1 MTRNLTFFGKILPF
15 FLIFISCMSFAY
27 SEYEVTKLPGK
38 RFTTESEIK
47 EYLEKTDVTVLAFFY
62 KKESDK
68 SNEIA
73 KNLKVVYSKLQYLI
87 EFILI
92 DCDKSHM
99 EECRQSDDDME
110 DEYYRIEMYVPPQY
124 KYNPYTKE
132 LNQHQKLQYAKTD
145 VSDKA
150 LYKFLTK
157 IIISR
162 EQKVTNENY
171 ENFKLR
177 ADLNKVLLFTNKKN
191 TPLMFRG
198 LSGYFYDRLHF
209 GVVQDT
215 EKALC
220 EKLNIKDFPTLMVI
234 QTIEDGVIVD
244 EPIEITYKGELDVEH
259 IVKFLNKYALEEK
272 LYLTRKKNPVED
284 EKNLIYFFKLS
295 AEKAMNFFTSK
306 KDKEIIFYFDNNVKN
321 GKITYDNLSPDIKE
335 FNAETHGFFLFGYVD
350 CTGEE
355 KEKICRSSFKN
366 KEFPNMVLYRPAKEV
381 KERISKGIELPMEIE
396 NIRREI
402 NILFEPN
409 VKTSNPM
416 NFQIMLTESVTNK
429 KISLL
434 YLFDGNIGLGFS
446 LLTQKP
452 MFKDLFD
459 FIVMDN
465 PPAEIKKNLQC
476 NHLPYISIVVPD
488 DTRTDKN
495 GNPEM
500 RLMVYTGKY
509 SYSGLNSFL
518 TSSFQ
523 INDKNSD
530 ESASTSSREDNKPT
544 EITFIQSTDDLVK
557 TCSKKKLCVIG
568 FFDMRP
574 NEESKKKYEESFEI
588 FKNFTEASKKRPTSF
603 GYINATCQE
612 EFTSKFGVNLESL
625 PSAIIYSY
633 AKEVYSNLVGTFSVE
648 DLSELISK
656 TVSGRMNFQ
665 RMQKDN
671 AVLQDIKCETI
682 QPYVSNDDDDDDIM
696 KELLAEERKKRE
708 EFDKER
714 NADDDDK
721 KKKKKKK
728 KKHKKKDKSTDL

>member
-1 MTRNLTFFGKILPF
+1 MTRNSFFGELPLFILIIVSC
-15 FLIFISCMSFAY
+15 LIFVQ
-27 SEYEVTKLPGK
+27 SEYEVTKLPGHK
-38 RFTTESEIK
+38 FTTEDEIK
-47 EYLEKTDVTVLAFFY
+47 SFLNKVDVTVLVFYY

-68 SNEIA
+68 SNEVA

-87 EFILI
+87 DFILI
-92 DCDKSHM
+92 DCDQSHM
-99 EECRQSDDDME
+99 DECKQTDDDME
-110 DEYYRIEMYVPPQY
+110 DTFYNIEIYVPPEF

-132 LNQHQKLQYAKTD
+132 LNPHQKRKYTR
-145 VSDKA
+145 SEITDKA
-150 LYKFLTK
+150 IYKFVSKL
-157 IIISR
+157 IISR

-177 ADLNKVLLFTNKKN
+177 ADLNKVILFTNKKT
-191 TPLMFRG
+191 TPLMFKG

-209 GVVQDT
+209 GVVHDT
-215 EKALC
+215 EKVLC
-220 EKLNIKDFPTLMVI
+220 ENLGIKKFPTVMII

-244 EPIEITYKGELDVEH
+244 EPIDIIYDGDLGVESL
-259 IVKFLNKYALEEK
+259 VKFLEKYALKEK
-272 LYLTRKKNPVED
+272 LYISRKPDKVED
-284 EKNLIYFFKLS
+284 EKNLNYFFKLP
-295 AEKAMNFFTSK
+295 AEKAMDFFK
-306 KDKEIIFYFDNNVKN
+306 KKIDKEVIFYFDNKVKD
-321 GKITYDNLSPDIKE
+321 GKITYDNLSDDIKE
-335 FNAETHGFFLFGYVD
+335 FNAETHGYFLFGYID

-355 KEKICRSSFKN
+355 KEKICKSSFKN
-366 KEFPNMVLYRPAKEV
+366 KDFPNMVLYRPEKEV
-381 KERISKGIELPMEIE
+381 KEKISKGTELPLEIE

-409 VKTSNPM
+409 VKTANPM
-416 NFQIMLTESVTNK
+416 NFQVMLTESVTNK
-429 KISLL
+429 KVSLL

-446 LLTQKP
+446 LLTQKE

-465 PPAEIKKNLQC
+465 PPAEIKKQLQC
-476 NHLPYISIVVPD
+476 NHLPYISIIIPD
-488 DTRTDKN
+488 DTRVDKN

-500 RLMVYTGKY
+500 KIMIYNGKY

-523 INDKNSD
+523 VKDKGSD
-530 ESASTSSREDNKPT
+530 SSSTKSSKEDKKPV
-544 EITFIQSTDDLVK
+544 EITFIQNTNDLVK
-557 TCSKKKLCVIG
+557 TCTKKKLCVIG

-574 NEESKKKYEESFEI
+574 NDESKKNFEENFKI
-588 FKNFTEASKKRPTSF
+588 FKNFTEIAKKRPTSF
-603 GYINATCQE
+603 GYVNATCQE

-633 AKEVYSNLVGTFSVE
+633 SKEVYSNLVGTFSEE
-648 DLSELISK
+648 DLNELISK
-656 TVSGRMNFQ
+656 TVSGRINFQ

-682 QPYVSNDDDDDDIM
+682 QPFVNTEDDDDDIM
-696 KELLAEERKKRE
+696 KEVLAEEKKKRE

-714 NADDDDK
+714 NADEDK

-728 KKHKKKDKSTDL
+728 KKKDKKKDKSSDL

>member
-1 MTRNLTFFGKILPF
+1 MTRNLTSFGKILSF
-15 FLIFISCMSFAY
+15 LLIFISCINFSY
-27 SEYEVTKLPGK
+27 CEYEVTKLPGK
-38 RFTTESEIK
+38 KFTTDDEINAF
-47 EYLEKTDVTVLAFFY
+47 LEQTDVTVLVLY
-62 KKESDK
+62 YRKESDK
-68 SNEIA
+68 SNQVA

-87 EFILI
+87 EFISI
-92 DCDKSHM
+92 DCDKSSM
-99 EECRQSDDDME
+99 EGCRQNDDDME
-110 DEYYRIEMYVPPQY
+110 DEFYRIEMFVPPQY

-132 LNQHQKLQYAKTD
+132 LNKHQKLQYAKSD
-145 VSDKA
+145 ISDKA

-162 EQKVTNENY
+162 EQKVNNENFD
-171 ENFKLR
+171 NFKLR
-177 ADLNKVLLFTNKKN
+177 ADLNKVLLFTNKK
-191 TPLMFRG
+191 TSPLMFRG

-220 EKLNIKDFPTLMVI
+220 ERLNIKTFPTLMVI

-244 EPIEITYKGELDVEH
+244 EPIDIIYKGALDVEH
-259 IVKFLNKYALEEK
+259 IVQFLNKYALEEK
-272 LYLTRKKNPVED
+272 LYLSRKKNPVED
-284 EKNLIYFFKLS
+284 EKHLIYFFRLS
-295 AEKAMNFFTSK
+295 AENAMNFFTSK
-306 KDKEIIFYFDNNVKN
+306 KDKEVILYFDNNVKD
-321 GKITYDNLSPDIKE
+321 GKITYDNLSQDIKE

-355 KEKICRSSFKN
+355 KEKICKSSFKN
-366 KEFPNMVLYRPAKEV
+366 KEFPNLVLYRPEKEV
-381 KERISKGIELPMEIE
+381 KDKIAKGIELPMEIE

-416 NFQIMLTESVTNK
+416 NFQIMLTESVTKK

-446 LLTQKP
+446 LLTQKE

-465 PPAEIKKNLQC
+465 PPAELKKQLQC
-476 NHLPYISIVVPD
+476 NHLPYISIVIPD
-488 DTRTDKN
+488 EQRVDKN

-500 RLMVYTGKY
+500 KLMVYSGKY

-523 INDKNSD
+523 VSDRSGEDSSSKSKKN
-530 ESASTSSREDNKPT
+530 DNKPA

-557 TCSKKKLCVIG
+557 TCSKKKLCMIA

-574 NEESKKKYEESFEI
+574 NEESKKNYEENFKI
-588 FKNFTEASKKRPTSF
+588 FKNFTETAKKRPTTF
-603 GYINATCQE
+603 GYVNATCQE

-625 PSAIIYSY
+625 PSVIIYSY
-633 AKEVYSNLVGTFSVE
+633 AKDVYSNLVGTFSVE
-648 DLSELISK
+648 DMNELISK
-656 TVSGRMNFQ
+656 TVSGRINFQ
-665 RMQKDN
+665 RMQKEN

-682 QPYVSNDDDDDDIM
+682 QPFVSSDDDDDEIM
-696 KELLAEERKKRE
+696 KELLAEEKKKRE

-714 NADDDDK
+714 NAEDDK

-728 KKHKKKDKSTDL
+728 KKNKKKDKSTDL

>member
-1 MTRNLTFFGKILPF
+1 MTHNFTFSRKLIF
-15 FLIFISCMSFAY
+15 FFMFFISCIIFVH
-27 SEYEVTKLPGK
+27 SEYEVTKLPGQ
-38 RFTTESEIK
+38 RFTTEDEIK
-47 EYLEKTDVTVLAFFY
+47 TYLSKTDVTILVFYY
-62 KKESDK
+62 KKESEK
-68 SNEIA
+68 SNEVA

-87 EFILI
+87 DYILI

-99 EECRQSDDDME
+99 DECRQTEEEDIDDAF
-110 DEYYRIEMYVPPQY
+110 YRLEMYVPPQY

-177 ADLNKVLLFTNKKN
+177 ADLNKVILFTNKKT

-209 GVVQDT
+209 GVVHET

-220 EKLNIKDFPTLMVI
+220 ERLNIKKFPSIMVI

-244 EPIEITYKGELDVEH
+244 EPIDIMYTGELDVQH
-259 IVKFLNKYALEEK
+259 IVQFLNKYALKEK
-272 LYLTRKKNPVED
+272 LYLTRKHDKVED

-295 AEKAMNFFTSK
+295 AEKALDFFTRK
-306 KDKEIIFYFDNNVKN
+306 KDKEIILYFDNKVKN
-321 GKITYDNLSPDIKE
+321 GKISYNNLSEDIKE

-355 KEKICRSSFKN
+355 KEKICRTNFKN
-366 KEFPNMVLYRPAKEV
+366 KEFPNMVLYRPENDV
-381 KERISKGIELPMEIE
+381 KQKISKGYELPMEIE

-409 VKTSNPM
+409 VKTANAM
-416 NFQIMLTESVTNK
+416 NFQIMLTESLQNK

-446 LLTQKP
+446 LLTQNELY
-452 MFKDLFD
+452 KDLFD

-476 NHLPYISIVVPD
+476 NHLPYISIIIPD

-500 RLMVYTGKY
+500 KMMVYTGKY
-509 SYSGLNSFL
+509 SFSGLNSFL
-518 TSSFQ
+518 SSSFQ
-523 INDKNSD
+523 IKDKDSENSSYKKSKD
-530 ESASTSSREDNKPT
+530 DKKPA
-544 EITFIQSTDDLVK
+544 EITFIQTTDDLVK

-568 FFDMRP
+568 FFDMRA
-574 NEESKKKYEESFEI
+574 NEESKIKFEENFKI
-588 FKNFTEASKKRPTSF
+588 FKNFTELNKKRPTTF
-603 GYINATCQE
+603 GYVNATCQE

-633 AKEVYSNLVGTFSVE
+633 AKDVYSNLVGTFSEE
-648 DLSELISK
+648 DLTELIAK
-656 TVSGRMNFQ
+656 TVSGRINFQ

-671 AVLQDIKCETI
+671 AILQDIKCETL
-682 QPYVSNDDDDDDIM
+682 QPFVNTDDEDDDIM
-696 KELLAEERKKRE
+696 QE
-708 EFDKER
+708 
-714 NADDDDK
+714 
-721 KKKKKKK
+721 
-728 KKHKKKDKSTDL
+728 